1 MSDPNDTQPDDVPVE
16 GKTLDNGEPVVPAA
30 AGPVSSCPD
39 AARPDTPG
47 MGNKAK
53 GSNLQDLV
61 DEPAK
66 VMRIGTMIRQLLEEV
81 KSAPLDDA
89 ARERLA
95 EIHERSIK
103 ELEDGLAPELVK
115 ELERIS
121 LPFPDNA
128 TPSDAE
134 LRIAQA
140 QLVGWLEGLFH
151 GIQTAIAAQHAARE
165 HAVAQMQ
172 LKQLPPGT
180 MIAPGVVIGE
190 NGEPQRAAAGQRPG
204 AATPGRP
211 EDPDHGPGQYL

>member
-1 MSDPNDTQPDDVPVE
+1 MSDPNDTQPDDIPVE
-16 GKTLDNGEPVVPAA
+16 GTTLDNGGPAGLAGPAA
-30 AGPVSSCPD
+30 AGPAATGAD
-39 AARPDTPG
+39 AAGP
-47 MGNKAK
+47 AASK
-53 GSNLQDLV
+53 GKRSSLQDLV

-103 ELEDGLAPELVK
+103 ELEDGLAPELVE
-115 ELERIS
+115 ELQRIS

-190 NGEPQRAAAGQRPG
+190 NGEPQRATAGQRPG